1 VIFDVVYGG
10 TDDVMIVTVSN
21 TGATSLEITN
31 ITGIATLVPDT
42 PYPIFLLSGNSIA
55 IELEATGTDLRGT
68 TFTVVTSCGSKSGTF
83 PLV

>member
-1 VIFDVVYGG
+1 VVYGG

-21 TGATSLEITN
+21 TGATSLEITD

-42 PYPIFLLSGNSIA
+42 AYPIFLLSGNSLA
-55 IELEATGTDLRGT
+55 IQLEATGTDLRGT